1 VAVTHLHGD
10 HFGGLPFLILYGQ
23 FSRRSAPV
31 QVAGPPGVRTR
42 LAEAMEALFPGS
54 SQAQR
59 RFPVE
64 VTGLGTDGKA
74 AGLGAGR
81 KPGPHSHRQPERS
94 VWNDREAFRVLDYG
108 GRH

>member
-1 VAVTHLHGD
+1 M
-10 HFGGLPFLILYGQ
+10 Q
-23 FSRRSAPV
+23 
-31 QVAGPPGVRTR
+31 
-42 LAEAMEALFPGS
+42 ALFPGS

-81 KPGPHSHRQPERS
+81 KPGPHSHRQPKRS